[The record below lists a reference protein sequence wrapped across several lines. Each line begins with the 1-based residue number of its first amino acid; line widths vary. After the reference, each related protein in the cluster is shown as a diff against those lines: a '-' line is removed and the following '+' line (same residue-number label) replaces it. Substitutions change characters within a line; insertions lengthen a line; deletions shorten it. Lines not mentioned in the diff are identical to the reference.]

1 VAWLGVDLFVGGAE
15 CRSVGSIFDQM
26 VRWYDDMCVEDV
38 LDVAEDA
45 GIPAHAWI
53 AAADGHIGGRGTP
66 LADEL
71 RFVLLVCD
79 CVRAAALRNDWKYA
93 MRRRALQRSCFRA
106 WRMCLRVRREAAAEA
121 LRRREL
127 ATVAGGGGKRKR
139 SKNRGKPGRARSAR
153 EGIQQRHEAED
164 ARHRRLNVEAAARAA
179 EKGRLSRVDAAPR
192 LWRLW
197 RLRSVWRTMVEV
209 LALERA
215 LGEGSMDHGL
225 LEAAREDAKTIA
237 VEYCWTGDTLLMCN
251 RTARLR
257 AQPKQRHIF

>member
-1 VAWLGVDLFVGGAE
+1 MLLRAGFVASAPGTPEFCPRKDTLQFVPCGRL
-15 CRSVGSIFDQM
+15 RSPRRANGSIGHLLF
-26 VRWYDDMCVEDV
+26 RALEDV

-79 CVRAAALRNDWKYA
+79 CVRAAALRNDWQFA
-93 MRRRALQRSCFRA
+93 MRRHALQRSCFRA
-106 WRMCLRVRREAAAEA
+106 WRMCIRVQHEAAAEA

-153 EGIQQRHEAED
+153 EGI
-164 ARHRRLNVEAAARAA
+164 
-179 EKGRLSRVDAAPR
+179 
-192 LWRLW
+192 
-197 RLRSVWRTMVEV
+197 
-209 LALERA
+209 
-215 LGEGSMDHGL
+215 
-225 LEAAREDAKTIA
+225 
-237 VEYCWTGDTLLMCN
+237 
-251 RTARLR
+251 
-257 AQPKQRHIF
+257 